1 MKTVFNKSKQ
11 SQQRGLASV
20 FSVASCLIFLL
31 FVVSCSSLLKT
42 TQTTSSTAKITAEAA
57 MRSWG
62 RYVEQ
67 FHPSVAQE
75 LAVQKAFDT
84 YKAAQLTM
92 LDAAIAYSTSIASTN
107 AAAQGTAQLKL
118 DAAVAGISAALA
130 DLVKL
135 LASYGVNLQ
144 SGG

>member
-1 MKTVFNKSKQ
+1 VTLVTFCSI
-11 SQQRGLASV
+11 V
-20 FSVASCLIFLL
+20 LL
-31 FVVSCSSLLKT
+31 VGCSSLLKT
-42 TQTTSSTAKITAEAA
+42 TQTTSSTAKVTAEAA

-67 FHPSVAQE
+67 FHPPVSQE

-92 LDAAIAYSTSIASTN
+92 LDAAIAYTTTVGSTN
-107 AAAQGTAQLKL
+107 AAAAGTAQLKL

-130 DLVKL
+130 DLLKL
-135 LASYGVNLQ
+135 LAGYGVNLQ
-144 SGG
+144 SATSR